1 MATKIRLQ
9 RHGKKGKP
17 FFHIVVADN
26 RSPRDGKFIEKL
38 GVYNPINNP
47 AIIELNF
54 DRALHWVGVGAQPS
68 DTCRAILSYKGVL
81 YRNHLAKGVI
91 KGALTEEQAQA
102 KFEKWLQDKEGK
114 IQGKKDRLASE
125 KAQDSKKRM
134 EAESKSRAEKA
145 AKIVAAT
152 ETAPATEEAAAEET
166 AAPEAETPAD
176 NAE

>member
-17 FFHIVVADN
+17 FFHIVVADS

-38 GVYNPINNP
+38 GTYNPISNP
-47 AIIELNF
+47 AVIDLNF
-54 DRALHWVGVGAQPS
+54 DRALYWLGVGAQPS

-81 YRNHLAKGVI
+81 YRNHLAKGVV

-102 KFEKWLQDKEGK
+102 KFEKWLQEKESK

-125 KAQDSKKRM
+125 KAQSAKKRL
-134 EAESKSRAEKA
+134 EAEAKVRAEKA
-145 AKIVAAT
+145 AKLA
-152 ETAPATEEAAAEET
+152 AAAESATASEET
-166 AAPEAETPAD
+166 ATPQAETPAD
-176 NAE
+176 NKAE